1 MAKQEAVGTSSA
13 SSVDTETKVGKGKPD
28 PTVEA
33 NKRVEEAVHERA
45 KRAVRSFPAC
55 PFEEALEFAKA
66 MFAYGSGQPVRRVS
80 FFDHLKKSPDSGSS
94 RMLVTNSNKYG
105 LTEGSYKADLLKLTA
120 EGIKCVDDEINKR
133 DQIRARVAL
142 AIDSVEPFK
151 KLYDKISGNKLP
163 ARAALIDQ
171 AKDVDIPADLANEAV
186 DTFLLNLRFVGMLQ
200 MLSGAER
207 VVSLDHLLDSIA
219 QTQKF
224 NIPTVGAP
232 AAGVARGTSLTT
244 ADRAEFE
251 TTCFYL
257 TPIGEDGSE
266 TRQHSDM
273 FLSSI
278 VEPALEPF
286 GLKVV
291 RADAIDKPGTITKQ
305 IIEYILRSRL
315 VIVDLSYHNP
325 NVFYELALR
334 HAVRLPVV
342 QLIRVADKIPFDIN
356 QMRTVHIDTTS
367 IYSLLPRVE
376 TYRSE
381 IAAHVRRALD
391 DPDASDNPISTYF
404 PSFKLPLDS

>member
-1 MAKQEAVGTSSA
+1 
-13 SSVDTETKVGKGKPD
+13 
-28 PTVEA
+28 
-33 NKRVEEAVHERA
+33 
-45 KRAVRSFPAC
+45 
-55 PFEEALEFAKA
+55 
-66 MFAYGSGQPVRRVS
+66 
-80 FFDHLKKSPDSGSS
+80 
-94 RMLVTNSNKYG
+94 
-105 LTEGSYKADLLKLTA
+105 
-120 EGIKCVDDEINKR
+120 
-133 DQIRARVAL
+133 
-142 AIDSVEPFK
+142 
-151 KLYDKISGNKLP
+151 
-163 ARAALIDQ
+163 
-171 AKDVDIPADLANEAV
+171 
-186 DTFLLNLRFVGMLQ
+186 MLQ